1 MKQKNILSK
10 EAYAE
15 KVKVLGKKIND
26 DFIQLGAELIKD
38 KDFSISK
45 LADKIK
51 NNEINVSDQNIID
64 FLYDLTEK
72 KIDIDNPKYKKN

>member
-1 MKQKNILSK
+1 MTIFDRPSSSELLKAVI
-10 EAYAE
+10 
-15 KVKVLGKKIND
+15 
-26 DFIQLGAELIKD
+26 DFIDAED

-51 NNEINVSDQNIID
+51 NNEIDVSDQNIID
-64 FLYDLTEK
+64 FLYDLREK